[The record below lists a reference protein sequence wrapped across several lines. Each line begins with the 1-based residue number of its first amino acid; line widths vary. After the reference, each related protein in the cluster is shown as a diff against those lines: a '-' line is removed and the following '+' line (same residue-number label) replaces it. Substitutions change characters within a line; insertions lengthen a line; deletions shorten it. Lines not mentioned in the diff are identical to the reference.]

1 MSKSGWLVYTIASI
15 WAVALIATAIVLRGT
30 AQSNLVIEILSSC
43 AVLSSLL
50 LILSCRK
57 DSTDAL
63 KS

>member
-1 MSKSGWLVYTIASI
+1 MSKSSWFVYTIASI

-30 AQSNLVIEILSSC
+30 AQSNLVIEILSAC

-50 LILSCRK
+50 LILSCKK
-57 DSTDAL
+57 DSTGRL